1 MVVCVVYAYNLTV
14 ALITCLLRRQME
26 ESNILRCSPYKMSK
40 HSSCVHHLIMAS
52 GIDWSS
58 LLEKKYS
65 SYKVEVNAFLDSLD
79 IANSIEISIQH
90 IYEAIKG
97 DSKVHENLKALYCE
111 AINGTN
117 REVKNRIRNRVSNFK
132 RALK

>member
-1 MVVCVVYAYNLTV
+1 
-14 ALITCLLRRQME
+14 
-26 ESNILRCSPYKMSK
+26 
-40 HSSCVHHLIMAS
+40 MAS
-52 GIDWSS
+52 VIDWSS

-97 DSKVHENLKALYCE
+97 DCKVNENLKALYCE

-117 REVKNRIRNRVSNFK
+117 KEVKNRIRNRVSNFK
-132 RALK
+132 WALK